1 MSTSEMPSLNDDDE
15 DDSAA
20 ANVIGKRPK
29 VTKTVVTI
37 RSGDKVTKPVRL
49 VIYANAE
56 KVESVVRTA
65 LEQAFE
71 E

>member
-1 MSTSEMPSLNDDDE
+1 MNTSDMPSLNDEDE
-15 DDSAA
+15 DESAT
-20 ANVIGKRPK
+20 ANVIGKPPR
-29 VTKTVVTI
+29 VTKTVLTI

-65 LEQAFE
+65 LEQSFAE
-71 E
+71 